1 MDKINVKSLLKEF
14 DLTLCK
20 VNKTP
25 LAEIP
30 VKFIDEITKSLND
43 MDTISL
49 TIPYNTVDE
58 YTKKKIKNPLYDLVK
73 DERLLCLNGSEYY
86 VIKEDKFNKT
96 QRDKVVKAYSREYKL
111 GKLDIKVE
119 DIGFYL
125 IGKDEELGIY
135 SLNDHMKSETGWS
148 FGYIDDTVRYDIVE
162 GKQQEKMRWQESVN
176 TRWYDFLT
184 KDIAESFDC
193 VVTFDTKDKL
203 VNLYD
208 VDTVGE
214 DIQIYLSMDNYL
226 KEMER
231 VDSSTDLVTRMFI
244 VGREEMDIIGATQT
258 GYPYLDNFSYFIEN
272 EEMSSELIHAITT
285 YESRLVEL
293 NIEWE
298 RLATE
303 KLNKTV
309 VLKDKQNELF
319 TVFEEIRALKSILKT
334 YEAKEDEENK
344 AITIAKITEQTD
356 IQTKLEVEIKKLEE
370 EVAALD
376 SSIEEINILCKRET
390 ATDVNGSLIFNEYLL
405 DELKEFIYCETYTN
419 DSFLN
424 VDDLV
429 KAGKR
434 ELELKCRP
442 TSTYTLD
449 VVDFTKRVK
458 DNNFRQHWSGDLSLG
473 NIIMLAD
480 DEEEVLQYFV
490 GYTVKPNEGSGLSL
504 TISNKKIVDS
514 NRRVIQD
521 KLQEA
526 SRSMKI
532 LDTKKYLWNRQK
544 YNKFDY

>member
-1 MDKINVKSLLKEF
+1 MNNVNIKSLPREF
-14 DLTLCK
+14 DLTVCK
-20 VNKTP
+20 VNKDP

-30 VKFIDEITKSLND
+30 IKFVDDITKSIND

-49 TIPYNTVDE
+49 TIPYYTVDD
-58 YTKKKIKNPLYDLVK
+58 YTKEKIKNPLYDLVK
-73 DERLLCLNGSEYY
+73 DERLLCLNDSEYY

-96 QRDKVVKAYSREYKL
+96 KRDKIIKAYSREYKL

-119 DIGFYL
+119 DLGFYL

-135 SLNDHMKSETGWS
+135 SLNEHMKYETGWS
-148 FGYIDDTVRYDIVE
+148 FGYIDESVRYDIID
-162 GKQQEKMRWQESVN
+162 GKKEEKMRWQESVN
-176 TRWYDFLT
+176 KRWYEFLT
-184 KDIAESFDC
+184 KDVAESFGC
-193 VVTFDTKDKL
+193 IVTFDTKDKL

-208 VDTVGE
+208 VNTVGE
-214 DIQIYLSMDNYL
+214 EVQIYLSTDNYL
-226 KEMER
+226 KDVER

-258 GYPYLDNFSYFIEN
+258 GYPYIEDFSYFIEN
-272 EEMSSELIHAITT
+272 EEMSSELIHAIVT

-298 RLATE
+298 RLSSE
-303 KLNKTV
+303 KLSRSEI
-309 VLKDKQNELF
+309 LKRKQNELF
-319 TVFEEIRALKSILKT
+319 AVFEEIRTLKSILKT
-334 YEAKEDEENK
+334 YEARKDDANK

-356 IQTKLEVEIKKLEE
+356 IQTKLGVEIKKLEE
-370 EVAALD
+370 EIIALD

-390 ATDVNGSLIFNEYLL
+390 ATDVNGSLIFDEYLL
-405 DELKEFIYCETYTN
+405 DELKEFVYCETYTN

-429 KAGKR
+429 EAGRR
-434 ELELKCRP
+434 ELELKSRP

-449 VVDFTKRVK
+449 VIDFTRRIQ
-458 DNNFRQHWSGDLSLG
+458 DNTFRQQWDGTLSLG
-473 NIIMLAD
+473 NIIMLVD
-480 DEEEVLQYFV
+480 DDEEVLQYFT
-490 GYTVKPNEGSGLSL
+490 GYTIKPNDPNGLSL
-504 TISNKKIVDS
+504 TISNKKTVDS

-526 SRSMKI
+526 SRSMAI
-532 LDTKKYLWNRQK
+532 LNTKKYLWNRQK

>member
-1 MDKINVKSLLKEF
+1 MNNVNIKSLPREF
-14 DLTLCK
+14 DLTVCK
-20 VNKTP
+20 VNKDP

-30 VKFIDEITKSLND
+30 VKFVDDITKSIND

-49 TIPYNTVDE
+49 TIPYYTVDD
-58 YTKKKIKNPLYDLVK
+58 YTKEKIKNPLYDLVK
-73 DERLLCLNGSEYY
+73 DERLICLNDSEYY

-96 QRDKVVKAYSREYKL
+96 KRDKIIKAYSREYKL

-119 DIGFYL
+119 DLGFYL

-135 SLNDHMKSETGWS
+135 SLNEHMKYETGWS
-148 FGYIDDTVRYDIVE
+148 FGYIDESVRYDIVD
-162 GKQQEKMRWQESVN
+162 GKKEEKMRWQESVN
-176 TRWYDFLT
+176 KRWYEFLT
-184 KDIAESFDC
+184 KDVAESFGC
-193 VVTFDTKDKL
+193 IVTFDTKDKL

-208 VDTVGE
+208 VNTVGE
-214 DIQIYLSMDNYL
+214 EVQIYLSTDNYL
-226 KEMER
+226 KDVER

-244 VGREEMDIIGATQT
+244 VGNEEMDIIGATQT
-258 GYPYLDNFSYFIEN
+258 GYPYIEDFSYFIEN
-272 EEMSSELIHAITT
+272 EEMSSELIHAILT

-298 RLATE
+298 RLSSE
-303 KLNKTV
+303 KLNRSEI
-309 VLKDKQNELF
+309 LKRKQNELF
-319 TVFEEIRALKSILKT
+319 TVFEEIRTLKSILKT
-334 YEAKEDEENK
+334 YEAKQDEANK

-370 EVAALD
+370 EILALD

-390 ATDVNGSLIFNEYLL
+390 ATDVNGSLIFDEYLL
-405 DELKEFIYCETYTN
+405 DELKEFVYCETYTN

-429 KAGKR
+429 EAGRR
-434 ELELKCRP
+434 ELELKSRP

-449 VVDFTKRVK
+449 VVDFTRRIQ
-458 DNNFRQHWSGDLSLG
+458 DDTFRQQWDGTLSLG
-473 NIIMLAD
+473 NIIMLVD
-480 DEEEVLQYFV
+480 DDEEVLQYFT
-490 GYTVKPNEGSGLSL
+490 GYTIKPNDTNGLSL
-504 TISNKKIVDS
+504 TISNKKTVDS

-526 SRSMKI
+526 SRSMAI
-532 LDTKKYLWNRQK
+532 LNTKKYLWNRQK

>member
-1 MDKINVKSLLKEF
+1 MNNINIKSLPKEF
-14 DLTLCK
+14 DITICK
-20 VNKTP
+20 VNKDP

-30 VKFIDEITKSLND
+30 VKFIDDITKSIND

-49 TIPYNTVDE
+49 TIPYYTVDD

-73 DERLLCLNGSEYY
+73 DERLLCLNNSEYY

-96 QRDKVVKAYSREYKL
+96 KRDKIIKAYSREYKL

-119 DIGFYL
+119 DLGFYL

-135 SLNDHMKSETGWS
+135 SLNEHMKYETGWS
-148 FGYIDDTVRYDIVE
+148 FGYIDESVRYDIID
-162 GKQQEKMRWQESVN
+162 GKKEEKMRWQESVN
-176 TRWYDFLT
+176 KRWYEFLT
-184 KDIAESFDC
+184 KDVAESFGC
-193 VVTFDTKDKL
+193 IVTFDTKDKL

-208 VDTVGE
+208 VNTVGE
-214 DIQIYLSMDNYL
+214 EVQIYLSTDNYL
-226 KEMER
+226 KDMER

-244 VGREEMDIIGATQT
+244 VGNEEMDIIGATQT
-258 GYPYLDNFSYFIEN
+258 GYPYIEDFSYFIEN
-272 EEMSSELIHAITT
+272 EEMSSELIHAILT

-298 RLATE
+298 RLSSE
-303 KLNKTV
+303 KLNRSEI
-309 VLKDKQNELF
+309 LKRKQNELF
-319 TVFEEIRALKSILKT
+319 MVFEEVRTLKSILKT
-334 YEAKEDEENK
+334 YEAKKDEVNK

-370 EVAALD
+370 EILALD

-390 ATDVNGSLIFNEYLL
+390 ATDVNGSLIFDEYLL
-405 DELKEFIYCETYTN
+405 DELKEFVYCETYTN

-424 VDDLV
+424 VDDLIE
-429 KAGKR
+429 AGRR

-449 VVDFTKRVK
+449 VVDFTRRIQ
-458 DNNFRQHWSGDLSLG
+458 DGTFRQQWDGTLSLG
-473 NIIMLAD
+473 NIIMLVD
-480 DEEEVLQYFV
+480 DDEEVLQYFT
-490 GYTVKPNEGSGLSL
+490 GYTIKPNDPNGLSL
-504 TISNKKIVDS
+504 TISNKKTVDN

-526 SRSMKI
+526 SRSMAI
-532 LDTKKYLWNRQK
+532 LNTKKYLWNRQK

>member
-1 MDKINVKSLLKEF
+1 MNNINIKSLPKEF
-14 DLTLCK
+14 DITICK
-20 VNKTP
+20 VNKDP

-30 VKFIDEITKSLND
+30 VKFIDDITKSIND

-49 TIPYNTVDE
+49 TIPYYTVDD

-73 DERLLCLNGSEYY
+73 DERLLCLNNSEYY

-96 QRDKVVKAYSREYKL
+96 KRDKIIKAYSREYKL

-119 DIGFYL
+119 DLGFYL

-135 SLNDHMKSETGWS
+135 SLNEHMKYETGWS
-148 FGYIDDTVRYDIVE
+148 FGYIDESVRYDIID
-162 GKQQEKMRWQESVN
+162 GKKEEKMRWQESVN
-176 TRWYDFLT
+176 KRWYEFLT
-184 KDIAESFDC
+184 KDVAESFGC
-193 VVTFDTKDKL
+193 IVTFDTKDKL

-208 VDTVGE
+208 INTVGE
-214 DIQIYLSMDNYL
+214 EVQIYLSTDNYL
-226 KEMER
+226 KDMER

-244 VGREEMDIIGATQT
+244 VGNEEMDIIGATQT
-258 GYPYLDNFSYFIEN
+258 GYPYIENFSYFIEN
-272 EEMSSELIHAITT
+272 EEMSSELIHAILT

-298 RLATE
+298 RLSSE
-303 KLNKTV
+303 KLNRSEI
-309 VLKDKQNELF
+309 LKRKQNELF
-319 TVFEEIRALKSILKT
+319 TVFEEIRTLKSILKT
-334 YEAKEDEENK
+334 YEAKQDEANK

-370 EVAALD
+370 EILALD
-376 SSIEEINILCKRET
+376 SSIEETNILCKRET
-390 ATDVNGSLIFNEYLL
+390 ATDVNGSLIFDEYLL
-405 DELKEFIYCETYTN
+405 DELKEFVYCETYTN

-429 KAGKR
+429 EAGRR
-434 ELELKCRP
+434 ELELKSRP

-449 VVDFTKRVK
+449 VVDFTRRIQ
-458 DNNFRQHWSGDLSLG
+458 DGTFRQQWDGTLSLG
-473 NIIMLAD
+473 NIIMLVD
-480 DEEEVLQYFV
+480 DDEEVLQYFT
-490 GYTVKPNEGSGLSL
+490 GYTIKPNDPNGLSL
-504 TISNKKIVDS
+504 TISNKKTVDN

-526 SRSMKI
+526 SRSMAI
-532 LDTKKYLWNRQK
+532 LNTKKYLWNRQK